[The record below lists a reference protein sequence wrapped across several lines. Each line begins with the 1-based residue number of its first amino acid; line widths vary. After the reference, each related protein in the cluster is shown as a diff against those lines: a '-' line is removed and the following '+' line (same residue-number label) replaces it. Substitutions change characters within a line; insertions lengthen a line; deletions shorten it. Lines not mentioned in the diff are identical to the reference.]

1 MCLKWSCRDL
11 LMCLESSEEV
21 AWCDLSQVCPTGPL
35 GLRAVREC
43 SHGGGRGAGTQWRH
57 GLSSELVLL
66 GKTSHN

>member
-1 MCLKWSCRDL
+1 
-11 LMCLESSEEV
+11 MCLESSEEV

-57 GLSSELVLL
+57 KARGPVLGASSV
-66 GKTSHN
+66 GQNKP

>member
-1 MCLKWSCRDL
+1 
-11 LMCLESSEEV
+11 MCLESSEEV

-35 GLRAVREC
+35 GLRLSGSALMVEAEAQEHSGDTRPE
-43 SHGGGRGAGTQWRH
+43 